1 MGAGRVT
8 PCKNETVVEA
18 DGSVAQAEQE
28 RVLMRKVEADWE
40 SYKESGYVLEGDE
53 GGLEQGGDPA
63 GNFLPLVYQ
72 EHTDKGEIN
81 TTILE
86 QPLDFS
92 NLAPKYKNYATNFI
106 EQEKDS
112 PFFLYMPFSHVH
124 TTRNTAEHQYADCAN
139 RNTTKRG
146 MFSDALAEVMIG
158 I

>member
-53 GGLEQGGDPA
+53 GGLEQG
-63 GNFLPLVYQ
+63 YQ

-124 TTRNTAEHQYADCAN
+124 TTRNTAEKQYADCAN

-146 MFSDALAEVMIG
+146 MFGDALAEVMIG